1 MNSQRTIFSQIM
13 ELAPRYEFELC
24 IEKYQLN
31 YIPKKF
37 SYWDQFLSMSFAQ
50 LTFRE
55 SLRDIEICLSALG
68 TKTYQMGFR
77 NRVSRSTLADANN
90 QRDWRIWADYAQI
103 LIDRARKLYVKEEL
117 DFEFTHTAY
126 ALDSSTITLCLTL
139 FPWARYQSDKRA
151 IKLHT
156 QLDLR
161 GSIPSFIHISHG
173 NMADVRFLDQI
184 ILEAGALYVMDR
196 GYFDFERFYKFT
208 LHAAFFV
215 TRLKKKILYRRVQI
229 FSRDRFGAIRLDA
242 AIIPLRRSAK
252 KLYPSRLRLIEYFD
266 ADKKRTF
273 LFITNNFLLSA
284 QTIADIYRSRWK
296 IELFFK
302 WIKQHLRIKAFFGTS
317 ENAVKTQIW
326 IAISVYVLVAIL
338 KKQTATKLSLNSVLQ
353 AISVCPSEKIHIL
366 QAFQR
371 FPDII
376 IPPTNP
382 NQLNLFDFPTG
393 Q

>member
-1 MNSQRTIFSQIM
+1 MSFFPIAKGTQMNSQRTIFSQIM
-13 ELAPRYEFELC
+13 ELAPRYEFEQC
-24 IEKYQLN
+24 IGKYQLD
-31 YIPKKF
+31 YLPRKF

-55 SLRDIEICLSALG
+55 SLRDVEICLSALG

-90 QRDWRIWADYAQI
+90 ERDWRIWADYAQI

-117 DFEFTHTAY
+117 DFEFTNSAY

-173 NMADVRFLDQI
+173 NMADVRF
-184 ILEAGALYVMDR
+184 
-196 GYFDFERFYKFT
+196 YKFT

-215 TRLKKKILYRRVQI
+215 TRLKKKISYRRVQI
-229 FSRDRFGAIRLDA
+229 FSRNRSGAIRLDA

-252 KLYPSRLRLIEYFD
+252 KLYPGRLRLIEYFD
-266 ADKKRTF
+266 AGKKRTF

-371 FPDII
+371 FPDLII
-376 IPPTNP
+376 APTNP